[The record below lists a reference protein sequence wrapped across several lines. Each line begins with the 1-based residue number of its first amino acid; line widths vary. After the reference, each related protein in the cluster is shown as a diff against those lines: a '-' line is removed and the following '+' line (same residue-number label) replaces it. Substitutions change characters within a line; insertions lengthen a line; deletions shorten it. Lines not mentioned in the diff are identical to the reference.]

1 MKFFVD
7 TLGHTLWRRIA
18 AMAHKIGTN
27 LACAGSAAGRCMGAA
42 GLAYSPMADVSRSAL
57 VFFALSM
64 FAGYVYYLVRRLRTS
79 EIRLSSLKA
88 GWNEALDFTEDAL
101 YLVDLDDNL
110 IRGNRA
116 FYQYINR
123 EPSQAIGRDI
133 MVLVHGKRDE
143 EPCPVCQAR
152 QDRRDTVVI
161 KEADDPVNRLKRP
174 IEIIV
179 RVIRND
185 HGSPVGILH
194 VIRDLSRHRHGQE
207 AMRSSE
213 ERFRRLSEAAF
224 EGIFIHDR
232 GTILDANQTLASMF
246 GCGLDELLGANV
258 LELVHETSHDFVR
271 KSLVHPIDEPFE
283 VEAVRKDRSR
293 FSAEVRGRHM
303 SHGERTLRVVAV
315 RDVSELRRAQ
325 LELFEEKERLLVT
338 LESIG
343 EAVITT
349 DINGR
354 IRYINPVAEKLTGW
368 TNAQAYDHA
377 LVDVFRIASELTG
390 EYLPDPVRRCLAED
404 RLITSEEES
413 ILHHRENNESAIEHS
428 IAPIRGR
435 DGAVTGTVIVFR
447 DVTQIRRMA
456 RQLNYQASHDTLTGL
471 VNRREFEMRLNQAIG
486 TTASEGSVHS
496 LCYLDLDQFKLV
508 NDTCGHIA
516 GDQLLK
522 QVAAL
527 LKSRLRGSDV
537 LARLGG
543 DEFGV
548 LLEGCRLD
556 KAREIAEAMRHAVN
570 DMRFVWHSNTFNV
583 SASIGLVPVTAE
595 SGGLIEVLSTADA
608 ACYVAKDSGR
618 NRVHVWQPDD
628 AALARHH
635 SEMEWAQRVTRA
647 VEGGRLL
654 LYGQLIAPL
663 AGAATRVARYE
674 VLVRMLDESGNAVL
688 PSAFIPAAERYN
700 VMQGVDRWVIR
711 AMLSAAALNPETPD
725 GDMLQ
730 LSVNVSGRSLCDEQ
744 FLDFVMREIIESGIA
759 PERLCFEITET
770 AAIANLILAQRFVSM
785 LKGIGCAFALDDF
798 GSGLSSFSYL
808 KNLQV
813 DYLKIDSSFVRDIAH
828 DPIDYAMV
836 ESINQ
841 LGHVMGI
848 KTVAEYAEDEL
859 ILEKLRKIGVDYAQG
874 FAIAAPVPLVELLTV
889 RRRCATP

>member
-1 MKFFVD
+1 MQQKV
-7 TLGHTLWRRIA
+7 
-18 AMAHKIGTN
+18 GTK
-27 LACAGSAAGRCMGAA
+27 LAYAGGAA
-42 GLAYSPMADVSRSAL
+42 GSSMGTAGLTHLPMVDVLWSVL
-57 VFFALSM
+57 VFSVLSM
-64 FAGYVYYLVRRLRTS
+64 FAGYVFYLFRRLRTS
-79 EIRLSSLKA
+79 EISLSSLKA

-116 FYQYINR
+116 FYRYINR

-133 MVLVHGKRDE
+133 MVLVHGKRDD

-152 QDRRDTVVI
+152 QELRDTVVI
-161 KEADDPVNRLKRP
+161 KEADDPANRLKRP

-185 HGSPVGILH
+185 RGSPVGILH
-194 VIRDLSRHRHGQE
+194 VIRDLSRHRQGQE
-207 AMRSSE
+207 AIRSSE

-246 GCGLDELLGANV
+246 GRELDELLGLNV
-258 LELVHETSHDFVR
+258 LELVDETSRDFVR
-271 KSLVHPIDEPFE
+271 EILIHPIDEPYE
-283 VEAVRKDRSR
+283 VGAVRKDRSR
-293 FSAEVRGRHM
+293 FSAEVRGRHVF
-303 SHGERTLRVVAV
+303 HGERMRRVVAV
-315 RDVSELRRAQ
+315 RDVTELRRAQ
-325 LELFEEKERLLVT
+325 HDLFEEKERLLVT

-349 DINGR
+349 DINGH
-354 IRYINPVAEKLTGW
+354 IRYINPVGEKLTGW
-368 TNAQAYDHA
+368 TNAQAQGHA
-377 LVDVFRIASELTG
+377 LIEVFRIANELTG
-390 EYLPDPVRRCLAED
+390 EYLPDLVRRCLAED
-404 RLITSEEES
+404 RLITSEEEG
-413 ILHHRENNESAIEHS
+413 ILRHRDNRESAIEHS

-435 DGAVTGTVIVFR
+435 DGTVVGTVIVFR
-447 DVTQIRRMA
+447 DVTEMRRMA
-456 RQLNYQASHDTLTGL
+456 RQLTYQASHDTLTGL

-486 TTASEGSVHS
+486 TTASEGSVHG

-556 KAREIAEAMRHAVN
+556 KAREIAESMRHEVS
-570 DMRFVWHSNTFNV
+570 DLRFVWHRNTFNV
-583 SASIGLVPVTAE
+583 SVSIGLVPVTAE

-628 AALARHH
+628 VALARHH
-635 SEMEWAQRVTRA
+635 SEMEWAQRVARA
-647 VEGGRLL
+647 VEDGRLL
-654 LYGQLIAPL
+654 LYGQLISPL
-663 AGAATRVARYE
+663 ARAATRVARYE
-674 VLVRMLDESGNAVL
+674 VLVRMLDESGNPVL
-688 PSAFIPAAERYN
+688 PAAFIPAAERYN
-700 VMQGVDRWVIR
+700 VMQAVDRWVIR
-711 AMLSAAALNPETPD
+711 AVLSAAALNPETPD
-725 GDMLQ
+725 GRILE
-730 LSVNVSGRSLCDEQ
+730 LSVNVSGRSLGDEQ
-744 FLDFVMREIIESGIA
+744 FLDFVMREIVESGIA

-770 AAIANLILAQRFVSM
+770 AAIANLIRAQRFVAM

-859 ILEKLRKIGVDYAQG
+859 ILEKLRNIGVDYAQG
-874 FAIAAPVPLVELLTV
+874 FSIAAPIPLEELLTV
-889 RRRCATP
+889 RKRSATP